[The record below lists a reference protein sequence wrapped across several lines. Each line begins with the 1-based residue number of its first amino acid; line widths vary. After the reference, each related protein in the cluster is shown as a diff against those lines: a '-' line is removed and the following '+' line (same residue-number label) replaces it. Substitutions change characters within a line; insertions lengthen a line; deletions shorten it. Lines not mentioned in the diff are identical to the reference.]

1 MPPTAQIVLSVA
13 TGALR
18 SGLKQAAGMF
28 AAFGRT
34 VAGAPISVGRHLA
47 TELGKGILR
56 HAGAR
61 GMDFLLDQGKQ
72 VFEFTDALTRF
83 GIAARISGPALDDV
97 GAEIRRVSSSTGINA
112 NEVLRGARAYV
123 DLAGASAYTTE
134 KMSMIAKASQ
144 ASGSD
149 INDMATV
156 VYALQHSLD
165 IPNTQLEDTIGGLIN
180 LSKDG
185 AVHFNQ
191 MAQELVSL
199 APVYAQFG
207 IKGRQGAIELASQ
220 LEVVRTGFGSASE
233 AGTGLLRLYRSIPQH
248 AKLFEGAGVQIFK
261 KGSRTDLLTMGEI
274 LKNIKNSGLE
284 KDRPAL
290 IKAFGRG
297 EAERS
302 YQLLDK
308 LLNEY
313 EELERLGHRNGVV
326 QEDLA
331 TYTQSATGRMKVAY
345 EGLKNAFADA
355 MTPERVAQIVSGIEA
370 IAQSAQG
377 LASTLG
383 TVGDLF
389 GWIYNKGRQAR
400 SLWSG
405 TSDVDANNPWHLT
418 GDKSSRR
425 DQTASIIAVPGQDPR
440 MLAARDA
447 AQASIAND
455 AMYSTQARRL
465 VGLSGGPD
473 APATEA
479 GIRAALELKRGEFT
493 DKDGTFK
500 YGAGAEGAKL
510 AGQRYLDNAPLEL
523 VKKINGEDLVR
534 TMKPTLDALAKS
546 ITDAIQSGIK
556 GGPPTAAAQALAI
569 YNRNHANDIVVNVD
583 ANPVAKASS
592 NATDR
597 RRK

>member
-134 KMSMIAKASQ
+134 KMTMIAKASQ

-207 IKGRQGAIELASQ
+207 IKGRQGAIELAAQ

-261 KGSRTDLLTMGEI
+261 PGSRTELLTMGEI

-345 EGLKNAFADA
+345 EGLRNAFADA
-355 MTPERVAQIVSGIEA
+355 LTPERVAQIVSGMES
-370 IAQSAQG
+370 IAHSAEG
-377 LASTLG
+377 LAGVLG
-383 TVGDLF
+383 KVGDFF
-389 GWIYNKGRQAR
+389 GELYNWGRKAK

-405 TSDVDANNPWHLT
+405 TDDVDANNPWHLT
-418 GDKSSRR
+418 GEKAQRRSRMVNS
-425 DQTASIIAVPGQDPR
+425 DSDLGS
-440 MLAARDA
+440 LAAQRA
-447 AQASIAND
+447 IAND
-455 AMYSTQARRL
+455 ATYSTEARRL

-473 APATEA
+473 APANEA
-479 GIRAALELKRGEFT
+479 GIRAAMKLQKGEFS
-493 DKDGTFK
+493 DENGVHQM
-500 YGAGAEGAKL
+500 GNAPGVEGMKL
-510 AGQRYLDNAPLEL
+510 AGQRYLDNAPVEL
-523 VKKINGEDLVR
+523 IRKINGEDLVR
-534 TMKPTLDALAKS
+534 TMKPTFDAIGKT
-546 ITDAIQSGIK
+546 ITDAITLGMK
-556 GGPPTAAAQALAI
+556 GGTPTAAAQALAM
-569 YNRNHANDIVVNVD
+569 YNRNHAYDAPVVQVNVD